1 MESDEAVQNAKNL
14 TIALSILDSY
24 WDKLSPSLSAEE
36 RKLLTSE
43 IARLEPKIRE
53 SNNIAQTSEE
63 AVKFFNIFSQIEPL
77 SFLSDLDNTLKR
89 GASLTSPEEEV
100 RIKILNYCMTLKDK
114 IDEK

>member
-1 MESDEAVQNAKNL
+1 MENDEAVQNAKNL

-24 WDKLSPSLSAEE
+24 WDKLSPSLTVEE

-53 SNNIAQTSEE
+53 SGSITQTSEE
-63 AVKFFNIFSQIEPL
+63 AARFFNVFQQIEPL

-89 GASLTSPEEEV
+89 GASLNSPEDEV
-100 RIKILNYCMTLKDK
+100 KIKILNYCITLKDK
-114 IDEK
+114 IDDE